1 MPELSLLRKLSYCRK
16 FRIWFKHAQKGQKP
30 IAQGSALGIIAIGK
44 APCKGKSFMFCLKFK
59 SFCPYRA
66 IGLRS

>member
-30 IAQGSALGIIAIGK
+30 ITHGST
-44 APCKGKSFMFCLKFK
+44 S
-59 SFCPYRA
+59 
-66 IGLRS
+66 

>member
-30 IAQGSALGIIAIGK
+30 IAAHPEPTVTGA
-44 APCKGKSFMFCLKFK
+44 
-59 SFCPYRA
+59 
-66 IGLRS
+66 

>member
-30 IAQGSALGIIAIGK
+30 IPMAAHPEPTVTGA
-44 APCKGKSFMFCLKFK
+44 
-59 SFCPYRA
+59 
-66 IGLRS
+66 

>member
-30 IAQGSALGIIAIGK
+30 ITHEHTLNQRSPARNGIENRWPKGK
-44 APCKGKSFMFCLKFK
+44 AK
-59 SFCPYRA
+59 
-66 IGLRS
+66 

>member
-30 IAQGSALGIIAIGK
+30 IAARLE
-44 APCKGKSFMFCLKFK
+44 
-59 SFCPYRA
+59 RA
-66 IGLRS
+66 EAHSSTP